1 MLVKKNK
8 KMTEVYNNGKVT
20 PFNNRSNKVYQRPN
34 NTSGNIQHPKKK
46 VMYDEITDV
55 MKFVEASLEVFKG
68 SYESA
73 IATLNE
79 IVTMEQFQGTSFM
92 NESTYLIEHFAKP
105 QTAGTVTIAQHGQK
119 VKPRTMQQVRFPK
132 PKFLSYRVECNHFL
146 YNTGNMETITAWLT
160 DRLAGMLALLRRYQL
175 IVHEAI
181 FKCYN
186 YNDQLTPNEFL
197 RQTELLFGS
206 VGIFNRATKG
216 SDQMHTTFFL
226 TSIIN
231 VLRANVPLTDIM
243 FFYPES
249 FKNFYLNMQNNQY
262 NVGKDLLERNL
273 EDMNFLQ
280 MADLKTDLMPA
291 GGRLRIIPNP
301 YMPMYNDIEQCVETY
316 VKWRFVI
323 LVKAFQ
329 IKGNAVLCIPGA
341 NHQIRKLS
349 KDKLVEKLGG
359 ATTGAVLIITKQ
371 YCAVGYSG
379 ILVAQNTRI
388 TGPSGKNTMLQGR
401 KTIVVP
407 YEDNIPETEVHFY
420 QEKYSVEVQPRLPEM
435 GRLLPAAELSQ
446 IMYCDSMGCPCNTDD
461 AKDEVATY
469 LSPEEV
475 REYEECMKS
484 GPKELSVVPWSR
496 LEKYFSKG
504 GDTVHALYKK
514 IVPKELDMVLTIP
527 TPNDDDTLKMAIDI
541 CHSNSGCIAAEAFYA
556 GAEEGSIMF
565 PPSMPKAY
573 SDALPVL
580 LNSMVPFSTLRNNLA
595 TYRYATEEEHVEENN
610 EQNLHNNEENNMDI
624 NI

>member
-1 MLVKKNK
+1 
-8 KMTEVYNNGKVT
+8 MTEVYSNGKVT

-55 MKFVEASLEVFKG
+55 MKFVEASLEVFKV
-68 SYESA
+68 SYDAA
-73 IATLNE
+73 IGTLNE
-79 IVTMEQFQGTSFM
+79 IVSMEQFQGTSFM

-119 VKPRTMQQVRFPK
+119 VKPRTTQQVRFPK

-160 DRLAGMLALLRRYQL
+160 DRLAGMLSLLRRYQL

-206 VGIFNRATKG
+206 IGIFNRATKG
-216 SDQMHTTFFL
+216 SDQMHTTLFL
-226 TSIIN
+226 TSVIN

-280 MADLKTDLMPA
+280 MEDLKTNLMPA

-316 VKWRFVI
+316 VKWRFVV
-323 LVKAFQ
+323 LVKASQ
-329 IKGNAVLCIPGA
+329 ITAGEELLIPGA
-341 NHQIRKLS
+341 NHQIRKLPMN
-349 KDKLVEKLGG
+349 KLKTVLGNN
-359 ATTGAVLIITKQ
+359 TTGAVLGITKQ

-379 ILVAQNTRI
+379 ILVAQNARI

-407 YEDNIPETEVHFY
+407 YEDNVPETEIHFY

-435 GRLLPAAELSQ
+435 GRLLPASELSQ

-461 AKDEVATY
+461 AKKEVFTY
-469 LSPEEV
+469 LTPAEV
-475 REYEECMKS
+475 KEYEECMKS
-484 GPKELSVVPWSR
+484 GPKELSVVPWTR

-504 GDTVHALYKK
+504 GDAIHKQYKD

-541 CHSNSGCIAAEAFYA
+541 CHSNSGCIAAEAFHK
-556 GAEEGSIMF
+556 GAEQGSIMF

-573 SDALPVL
+573 TDALPVL
-580 LNSMVPFSTLRNNLA
+580 LNSMVPFATLRNNLA
-595 TYRYATEEEHVEENN
+595 TYRYAPEEEHEEDEEEHEEESEEHRSTTMNVEE
-610 EQNLHNNEENNMDI
+610 L
-624 NI
+624 